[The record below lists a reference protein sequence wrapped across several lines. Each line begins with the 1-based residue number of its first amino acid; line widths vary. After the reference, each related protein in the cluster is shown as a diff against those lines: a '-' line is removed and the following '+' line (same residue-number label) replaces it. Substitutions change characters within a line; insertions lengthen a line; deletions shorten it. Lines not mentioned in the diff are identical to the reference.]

1 MIVTGGIFM
10 ATRNVSSNNPTFEN
24 YSSTDEELNLT
35 MDYIS
40 DWEYREHRGSYDSY
54 AQVQFYGARKD
65 GIAPSIIVTMKRTSK
80 VSFEPVTIGG
90 LADDLIKKR
99 MLFEDAQVVSK
110 ADAEILGYP
119 AVDLT
124 LSYKQLNKL
133 HSIDASPISIQER
146 VFILKK
152 EDKFYTVRYVNPQKE
167 FGAFEKAFLH
177 SISTFKI
184 KN

>member
-1 MIVTGGIFM
+1 M
-10 ATRNVSSNNPTFEN
+10 ATQNASSNNPTFQK

-40 DWEYREHRGSYDSY
+40 DWEYREQRGSYDSY
-54 AQVQFYGARKD
+54 AQVQFYGAQKD

-80 VSFEPVTIGG
+80 VSFEPLTIGG
-90 LADDLIKKR
+90 MADDLIKKR
-99 MLFEDAQVVSK
+99 MLFKDAQVVSK
-110 ADAEILGYP
+110 SDAELLGDP

-133 HSIDASPISIQER
+133 HSIDSNHVSVQER

-152 EDKFYTVRYVNPQKE
+152 DDRFYTVRYINSQKE
-167 FGAFEKAFLH
+167 FGIYEEAFLH
-177 SISTFKI
+177 CIGTLRI
-184 KN
+184 KE